1 MVRSGRPFIII
12 PLSIL
17 LALGAFAQAP
27 TDKITIDV
35 AVLSPSGEPVP
46 GLHEDEFLL
55 YEDDLLQ
62 EIQRVELTSLPYR
75 ILMIDE
81 CTGDPNI
88 PRVFNFLTQ
97 DSREVPFQRA
107 MNSFLDVLAGH
118 ERVAFAQFG
127 STLAMQR
134 VWNAAADSA
143 TATIRL
149 RSLKD
154 SFGPDCRVNA
164 DEEMEHSLL
173 EKVSWIESNLEGV
186 RGRKAVVWFGP
197 PKNLGSFVADPPL
210 ALRARGERSSLPNIE
225 EFIEFRTTKERMSRL
240 GAAFYF
246 LLSSEEFS
254 FDLQMFAER
263 KRRTYE
269 AIRNWAEATGG
280 QLLLADSLADVEDL
294 ARRLNQEPGTGY
306 SLSYHPSLQP
316 EGRYHHVKVSTR
328 NPQLRVLQS
337 QTVYFR

>member
-1 MVRSGRPFIII
+1 MF
-12 PLSIL
+12 
-17 LALGAFAQAP
+17 AWGAFAQAP
-27 TDKITIDV
+27 PGIVTIDV
-35 AVLSPSGEPVP
+35 AVLSPSGEPVS
-46 GLHEDEFLL
+46 GLHRDEFLL

-62 EIQRVELTSLPYR
+62 EIQRVESTSLPYR

-88 PRVFNFLTQ
+88 PRVFNSLTQ

-107 MNSFLDVLAGH
+107 LNSFLDVLAGH

-127 STLAMQR
+127 SALAMQR
-134 VWNAAADSA
+134 GWNTPADSA
-143 TATIRL
+143 MATIRL

-154 SFGPDCRVNA
+154 SFGADCRV
-164 DEEMEHSLL
+164 DRDMTGEHSFLDKL
-173 EKVSWIESNLEGV
+173 SWIKSKLEGV

-210 ALRARGERSSLPNIE
+210 VLRARGERSSIPNIE
-225 EFIEFRTTKERMSRL
+225 DFMEFRTIRERMSGL

-246 LLSSEEFS
+246 VLSSEEFS
-254 FDLQMFAER
+254 FNLQEFAER

-328 NPQLRVLQS
+328 NPQLRALQS

>member
-1 MVRSGRPFIII
+1 MDKSGKPFIIV

-17 LALGAFAQAP
+17 LAWGAFAQAP
-27 TDKITIDV
+27 PDKITIDV

-46 GLHEDEFLL
+46 GLHQDEFLL

-62 EIQRVELTSLPYR
+62 EIQRVESTSLPYR

-88 PRVFNFLTQ
+88 PRVFNSIMQ
-97 DSREVPFQRA
+97 DSHGVPFQRA
-107 MNSFLDVLAGH
+107 LSSFLDVLAGH

-127 STLAMQR
+127 RTLAMQR
-134 VWNAAADSA
+134 DWNTTDAAM
-143 TATIRL
+143 ATIRL

-154 SFGPDCRVNA
+154 SFEPDCRVDPGKTA
-164 DEEMEHSLL
+164 EHSFL
-173 EKVSWIESNLEGV
+173 EKLSWIESKLEGV

-210 ALRARGERSSLPNIE
+210 VLRARGERSSLPNIDD
-225 EFIEFRTTKERMSRL
+225 FLEFRTIRERMSRL

-254 FDLQMFAER
+254 FSLQAFAEQ
-263 KRRTYE
+263 KRRSYE
-269 AIRNWAEATGG
+269 ALRNWAEATGG
-280 QLLLADSLADVEDL
+280 QLLLADSSADVEDL
-294 ARRLNQEPGTGY
+294 ARRLNQEPETEY
-306 SLSYHPSLQP
+306 SLSYHPSPQS

-328 NPQLRVLQS
+328 NPKLRVLQS
-337 QTVYFR
+337 QTLYFR